1 MEYSIKKLSEIAGVS
16 TRTLRYY
23 DEIGLLK
30 PARVSSSGYRIYG
43 KKQVDILQQI
53 LFYKE
58 LGISLDEIKEIIQNP
73 NFDRINALKEH
84 KIKLLEKRK
93 QIDMLLDNVER
104 TLLSVDGG
112 CKMFDKE
119 KFKGFKKSVIDENEK
134 KYGKE
139 IRSKYGDET
148 IDKSNEKFMKMSEE
162 EYNEA
167 EALAKEIIEQL
178 IEAKK
183 IGDPSSK
190 EAKALAELHKKCLC
204 IYWDKYSKEAH
215 VGVAQM
221 YVYDERF
228 KEYYDKHGDG
238 LAEFLRDA
246 IVEYTR
252 DR

>member
-1 MEYSIKKLSEIAGVS
+1 M
-16 TRTLRYY
+16 
-23 DEIGLLK
+23 
-30 PARVSSSGYRIYG
+30 
-43 KKQVDILQQI
+43 DILQQI

-58 LGISLDEIKEIIQNP
+58 LGMSLDEIKEIIQNP

-112 CKMFDKE
+112 CKMSDKE

-162 EYNEA
+162 E
-167 EALAKEIIEQL
+167 ALMGLFIQYANGYDYQQEFKEIV
-178 IEAKK
+178 KN
-183 IGDPSSK
+183 
-190 EAKALAELHKKCLC
+190 
-204 IYWDKYSKEAH
+204 
-215 VGVAQM
+215 
-221 YVYDERF
+221 VYGQ
-228 KEYYDKHGDG
+228 Y
-238 LAEFLRDA
+238 
-246 IVEYTR
+246 
-252 DR
+252 

>member
-58 LGISLDEIKEIIQNP
+58 LGMSLDEIKEIIQNP

-104 TLLSVDGG
+104 TLLS
-112 CKMFDKE
+112 
-119 KFKGFKKSVIDENEK
+119 
-134 KYGKE
+134 
-139 IRSKYGDET
+139 
-148 IDKSNEKFMKMSEE
+148 
-162 EYNEA
+162 
-167 EALAKEIIEQL
+167 L
-178 IEAKK
+178 
-183 IGDPSSK
+183 
-190 EAKALAELHKKCLC
+190 
-204 IYWDKYSKEAH
+204 
-215 VGVAQM
+215 
-221 YVYDERF
+221 
-228 KEYYDKHGDG
+228 
-238 LAEFLRDA
+238 
-246 IVEYTR
+246 
-252 DR
+252 

>member
-58 LGISLDEIKEIIQNP
+58 LGMSLDEIKEIIQNP

-104 TLLSVDGG
+104 TLLSVDRGG
-112 CKMFDKE
+112 RRIIKKKNKE
-119 KFKGFKKSVIDENEK
+119 FKKRVIDENEK

-190 EAKALAELHKKCLC
+190 EAKALAELHKKWLC

>member
-58 LGISLDEIKEIIQNP
+58 LGMSLDEIKEIIQNP

-104 TLLSVDGG
+104 TLLSVDLSGLRVVFTS
-112 CKMFDKE
+112 ME
-119 KFKGFKKSVIDENEK
+119 PVITAV
-134 KYGKE
+134 
-139 IRSKYGDET
+139 SKPY
-148 IDKSNEKFMKMSEE
+148 FF
-162 EYNEA
+162 
-167 EALAKEIIEQL
+167 L
-178 IEAKK
+178 I
-183 IGDPSSK
+183 
-190 EAKALAELHKKCLC
+190 
-204 IYWDKYSKEAH
+204 
-215 VGVAQM
+215 
-221 YVYDERF
+221 YV
-228 KEYYDKHGDG
+228 
-238 LAEFLRDA
+238 LTLS
-246 IVEYTR
+246 
-252 DR
+252 

>member
-58 LGISLDEIKEIIQNP
+58 LGMSLDEIKEIIQNP

-112 CKMFDKE
+112 CKMSDKE
-119 KFKGFKKSVIDENEK
+119 KFKG
-134 KYGKE
+134 
-139 IRSKYGDET
+139 
-148 IDKSNEKFMKMSEE
+148 
-162 EYNEA
+162 
-167 EALAKEIIEQL
+167 
-178 IEAKK
+178 
-183 IGDPSSK
+183 
-190 EAKALAELHKKCLC
+190 
-204 IYWDKYSKEAH
+204 
-215 VGVAQM
+215 
-221 YVYDERF
+221 
-228 KEYYDKHGDG
+228 
-238 LAEFLRDA
+238 
-246 IVEYTR
+246 
-252 DR
+252 

>member
-23 DEIGLLK
+23 YEIGLLK
-30 PARVSSSGYRIYG
+30 PARASSSGHRIYG

-58 LGISLDEIKEIIQNP
+58 LGMSLDEIKEIIQNP

-104 TLLSVDGG
+104 TLLSVDVGG
-112 CKMFDKE
+112 RRIDKE

-190 EAKALAELHKKCLC
+190 EAKALAELHKKWLC

-246 IVEYTR
+246 IVEYTSR
-252 DR
+252 